1 MVPFAEPPQG
11 WVPAVWVIFG
21 WHWDACV
28 LVPAA
33 RCKAGAGKCCTC
45 ECYVCWA
52 PVWSVWEGGEGMT
65 ARGSLALQENTV
77 LPVTLLQSFGG
88 ARLATSELIHSVA
101 AVL

>member
-1 MVPFAEPPQG
+1 ML
-11 WVPAVWVIFG
+11 
-21 WHWDACV
+21 ACSYLLLGV
-28 LVPAA
+28 RQELGSAA
-33 RCKAGAGKCCTC
+33 HVNATCAGHLYGACGK
-45 ECYVCWA
+45 
-52 PVWSVWEGGEGMT
+52 GEGMT